1 MDPRRR
7 FFLRAAAR
15 PAELAAARTPAPR
28 PPWALRPD
36 VAFTERCSRCGDC
49 VRACPRGL
57 LAVGGAGGAGAAGLG
72 GFPVLSF
79 ARQGCDECGAC
90 RSACTTG
97 AIVPAA
103 AAAAAGVPG
112 ALADPSPPAFTWRV
126 AIGTGCLAQ
135 HRVECRLCADACD
148 ARALR
153 FVPALG
159 GVAQLRIDTGA
170 CTGCGE
176 CLSLCPVTAITMAEP
191 APAAATAA
199 GPYRSTTPEA
209 DHG

>member
-15 PAELAAARTPAPR
+15 PAELAAARVPQPR

-36 VAFTERCSRCGDC
+36 AAFTERCSRCGDC

-57 LAVGGAGGAGAAGLG
+57 LAAG

-103 AAAAAGVPG
+103 TAT
-112 ALADPSPPAFTWRV
+112 PPAFTWRV

-159 GVAQLRIDTGA
+159 GVAQLRIDTEA

-176 CLSLCPVTAITMAEP
+176 CVSLCPVAAITMAEP
-191 APAAATAA
+191 APPAATAA
-199 GPYRSTTPEA
+199 APDRSTAPEA

>member
-15 PAELAAARTPAPR
+15 PAELAAARVPQPR

-36 VAFTERCSRCGDC
+36 AAFTERCSRCGDC

-57 LAVGGAGGAGAAGLG
+57 LAAGGAGGAGAAGLG

-97 AIVPAA
+97 AIVPVIAA
-103 AAAAAGVPG
+103 A
-112 ALADPSPPAFTWRV
+112 PPAFTWRV

-159 GVAQLRIDTGA
+159 GVAQLRIDTEA

-176 CLSLCPVTAITMAEP
+176 CVSLCPVAAITMAEP
-191 APAAATAA
+191 APAA
-199 GPYRSTTPEA
+199 PDRSTAPEA